1 MIAADKPTITYGLR
15 GLAYFDVFV
24 WGPDHDLH
32 SGLYGGTVHNPA
44 QALIELIAGMHDE
57 NGSITLPGF
66 YDPVR
71 PVSAE
76 EHADMAK
83 LPQDEAFYLEQ
94 TGVPELWGEPDYL
107 PVERVGARPTLE
119 VNGFLSGYTGEGSKT
134 VLPAKAMAK
143 ISCRLVPDQ
152 TPHEVHKQLLAYME
166 ANAPKTIK
174 WEVRLLNSGPT
185 AIQTGTCRPSSPWPR
200 RWKQSGVCSRYSSAK
215 AVRSRWWPCCKIILA
230 PSLYCLVPVC
240 RKTTSMRRT
249 SDCICRPGTENHRR
263 DHPLLL
269 QFGII
274 CGGDLH
280 CPGRHYLGQGLR
292 PCRTYKR
299 NIGMEDRIITYGGQA
314 VIEGVLMRGQKAYA
328 IAMRDPDGVIV
339 LHEEKLANVYRSRIT
354 KIPFL
359 RGIIL
364 LWDAL
369 GLGMR
374 ALTISANTQT
384 GEDEKLE
391 GWPLYLTIGV
401 SLTLGIGLFFLLPA
415 GVGSLAE
422 HFLGWNVWWN
432 NLLEG
437 VFRLLLLVGY
447 IWAIGFMPDIKR
459 LFGYHGAEHKTI
471 NAYEAG
477 AELTPE
483 SVAKFPL
490 EHARC
495 GTAFMLTL
503 VLLSILV
510 FTALGP
516 LPVFWRLA
524 SRVLLI
530 PLLAGV
536 AVEYIRWTANH
547 LDSKLVQW
555 MIKPNLALQSL
566 TTREP
571 DLPCWRSPSIPSRVC
586 VRQNRKS

>member
-1 MIAADKPTITYGLR
+1 
-15 GLAYFDVFV
+15 
-24 WGPDHDLH
+24 
-32 SGLYGGTVHNPA
+32 
-44 QALIELIAGMHDE
+44 
-57 NGSITLPGF
+57 
-66 YDPVR
+66 
-71 PVSAE
+71 
-76 EHADMAK
+76 
-83 LPQDEAFYLEQ
+83 
-94 TGVPELWGEPDYL
+94 
-107 PVERVGARPTLE
+107 
-119 VNGFLSGYTGEGSKT
+119 
-134 VLPAKAMAK
+134 
-143 ISCRLVPDQ
+143 
-152 TPHEVHKQLLAYME
+152 
-166 ANAPKTIK
+166 
-174 WEVRLLNSGPT
+174 
-185 AIQTGTCRPSSPWPR
+185 
-200 RWKQSGVCSRYSSAK
+200 
-215 AVRSRWWPCCKIILA
+215 
-230 PSLYCLVPVC
+230 
-240 RKTTSMRRT
+240 MR
-249 SDCICRPGTENHRR
+249 I
-263 DHPLLL
+263 
-269 QFGII
+269 
-274 CGGDLH
+274 
-280 CPGRHYLGQGLR
+280 
-292 PCRTYKR
+292 
-299 NIGMEDRIITYGGQA
+299 IGMEDRIITYGGQA

-328 IAMRDPDGVIV
+328 IAMRDPEGKIV
-339 LHEEKLANVYRSRIT
+339 LHKEKLANVYRSWIT

-359 RGIIL
+359 RGIIML
-364 LWDAL
+364 SDAL

-391 GWPLYLTIGV
+391 GWALYLTIGV

-437 VFRLLLLVGY
+437 VVRLALLVGY

-483 SVAKFPL
+483 SVAKFPVQ
-490 EHARC
+490 HARC

-530 PLLAGV
+530 PFLAGI

-547 LDSKLVQW
+547 LDSKIIQW

-571 DLPCWRSPSIPSRVC
+571 DYAMLEVAIHSFLNM
-586 VRQNRKS
+586 RQAEQEIVT